1 MANANDFFA
10 TKALMPNGELKETH
24 LEDYH
29 GSYAL
34 LLFYPGFSPLAKSEL
49 LAFAEQN
56 ERFASNECQVHFRLA
71 LALLTNNTRA
81 ISDSCVFYRVWRN
94 PC

>member
-34 LLFYPGFSPLAKSEL
+34 LLFYIFRVNN
-49 LAFAEQN
+49 QN
-56 ERFASNECQVHFRLA
+56 KMYRYFSNENHNTEIYEGNIFQSVIISSLGYVI
-71 LALLTNNTRA
+71 LLTN
-81 ISDSCVFYRVWRN
+81 
-94 PC
+94 